1 MKTNTFK
8 TFIEENYYDSI
19 CTRLNGFISTHPSFI
34 REKIN
39 ASVNVHHPELEDFTI
54 EAVYIESG
62 NDNKIEFDIVC
73 NCNVNYEYVE
83 YHGKYKNH
91 DSDCMSDVWVV
102 VHGRT
107 SLSNLK
113 KVYFYGAEE
122 YVKNAIHKMR
132 SKIEANEYKDYI
144 LGFIFYKFLSDK
156 EEAFFANEEMTKDDI
171 FSMMIYLKKL

>member
-19 CTRLNGFISTHPSFI
+19 CVRLNGFISIHPSFI

-39 ASVNVHHPELEDFTI
+39 ASVNVHHPELEDFTV
-54 EAVYIESG
+54 ETVYIESG
-62 NDNKIEFDIVC
+62 DDNKIEFDVVC

-91 DSDCMSDVWVV
+91 DSDCMSGVWVV

-122 YVKNAIHKMR
+122 YVKNAIHKPFNGDMVPIIR
-132 SKIEANEYKDYI
+132 SIGI
-144 LGFIFYKFLSDK
+144 
-156 EEAFFANEEMTKDDI
+156 
-171 FSMMIYLKKL
+171 